1 MNKMENLNKKLKSNK
16 GSIMSFTLI
25 SMMFFLVVVIAIY
38 ASVNTKVQKQ
48 QKELN
53 TIQKSYEQ
61 QEQINDIY
69 EKKYND
75 YINSE
80 TSTLQVYADNNLKG
94 EVKGQK
100 KNTIG
105 TVYTNIAQNKIKI
118 FGGANS
124 TYAYSETADGKKQT
138 ITGNEIPIQAT
149 KDGKTI
155 YTWVKGEDGEYTKYY
170 TAVTVKLSTL
180 QDKTIYVAE
189 GKSIDIGEINGEN
202 KGKITYDN
210 IDNNMIKIEN
220 NQITGIKA
228 GNTTFTATESN
239 GGAQATITVKITKL
253 TLEIQKGIT
262 ILGTN
267 KIIEVSGTNYGALTV
282 KSNDETIAKA
292 TVNGTQ
298 VTIIPQKVGNIKITI
313 TEQNAGASIDY
324 EIQIA
329 NVILAPNGGK
339 YTMPTT
345 GKATLKTQV
354 KVENANKIE
363 VAWTSSNLEWK
374 TIENNSEITK
384 KDCDKGTYYLYVK
397 IDNEA
402 LYQSKAFIVG
412 EEKIAINI
420 KTSTTEW
427 TNKDIIATIEY
438 PDVTVNNTRKAGYGT
453 TLNDAQTA
461 AKSATAPTTSV
472 TVTANGYVFATATD
486 AAGNVVTASQQITN
500 IDKEA
505 PTITSVKTGEYTTYS
520 DTATITANDTS
531 KIVSYGIS
539 KNENTQPTDWIST
552 NKIDLTNVPVKV
564 ENGATWARVFYHN
577 CVNGSELFTSEAE
590 ALSTNSRYK
599 FSVLSSL
606 ENYRNSNGDF
616 EFLLQY
622 PNDTNKYN
630 RWIQTDNPTEV
641 TLPYVSGN
649 TTVKGYQAIHID
661 WTGYYWGGLYKS
673 ENTKV
678 SLINGSAGHGEWFY
692 AIGAYSKYS
701 LGIPSY
707 DSTATVTELW
717 TRIDNLEAEGKKN
730 LNATIGNIT
739 ENGTYYAWVK
749 DIAGNISSKEFTVN
763 KVDKTAPEITSFETN
778 NTEWTNQDVT
788 LTVNANDNESGL
800 YTSSPYG
807 WNSASVWSWYNNN
820 QKSVSENG
828 KYTVYVRNAVGNVS
842 SKSITVNNIDK
853 TAPTMP
859 VITAKIGS
867 DTGSAYT
874 SGTWTNQPVVIT
886 ATSTDEQ
893 SQINRIEYSYDNAT
907 WKTDWGTNLVTRGNQ
922 KSIKGTWNSKYNT
935 TIYVRAI
942 DNVGNASDSSSI
954 VLRQEKIA
962 PTVTLSPNGGSYAI
976 PTSGKATIKTTLT
989 AEDTGDSGLKTL
1001 QYAWSTSNTTEPTNW
1016 TTFKSGDTV
1025 SKTDCTE
1032 GTYYL
1037 WTNVY
1042 DNAGNKATTVKVS
1055 GGFIV
1060 GTKTITITPSTTTLT
1075 NQNITATITYPDET
1089 TAITRKA
1096 GYGIT
1101 LNNAQTA
1108 AKSATAPTTSVTVT
1122 ANGYVFATATDAAG
1136 NEVTASRQITNID
1149 KETPTISKTE
1159 VKNVTTTGYD
1169 VYVYGVQ
1176 DSGSGVNRVQFPTW
1190 TTANGQDD
1198 IQSNW
1203 TTNITAKGTKQS
1215 DGTTWIYHVNVTDH
1229 NNEAGEYNT
1238 HVYVYDNLGNS
1249 KSISTHLIT
1258 VPAVE
1263 ITYDNNYL
1271 NKNLWN
1277 DTQDLSRYYSA
1288 TTAPSSKINVDNE
1301 SALFGKTIEFTMNA
1315 GNGGGP
1321 YYANNTALTVGK
1333 TYTWSVYVKTNT
1345 NRTMR
1350 IGQEQGGYVDLKV
1363 TTEWQKFTYTFTA
1376 VSRNVKAFVFY
1387 TVGQNWSAGDKLYI
1401 HSLEI
1406 EEGDGSSN
1414 KTKEN
1419 KGYNSK
1425 LGTLDIPT
1433 RTGYTF
1439 DGWYTD
1445 PTGGTKITSETTT
1458 PASNTTYY
1466 AHWTINEYT
1475 IDLNFDVDS
1484 TTYWSGYNSRIYVG
1498 FKIGG
1503 VDKGYIQDYRE
1514 KSPYGTKWEIYGA
1527 RLDGINVAYTDSG
1540 ILGAGSLDLRAK
1552 FYTLTLAVNNTDYG
1566 SITPT
1571 NLIVPRNNTTYSVN
1585 GTKLT
1590 LSDGRTAN
1598 ASVTD
1603 ATGYITTLT
1612 GWSPTS
1618 GTISQATTVTANI
1631 TRTPNQYTLTINPNG
1646 GKYNNTTANS
1656 TFVQSYDTV
1665 KNIGTASPPS
1675 SCTITYNGNG
1685 GTASKSADTSNKA
1698 FSGWKK
1704 SGTGEYISTTA
1715 PSTTSGFVRTAKYDT
1730 SNGNY
1735 DNFKY
1740 SLSSA
1745 PTANTWY
1752 LIRYPVYTYT
1762 SGHTYEIRYKL
1773 RINSVV
1779 ASGLYFRHAAVFN
1792 DYGTAGSVTHTY
1804 TTATNGWVDVVQ
1816 TRTISGATIEL
1827 GSNKLNVTPMFEIYT
1842 TNLKNTMAS
1851 ADFDVKDLM
1860 IIDKTSDKLLQ
1871 GNANLFWYKNGN
1883 GTLTANYT
1891 AFAKI
1896 KLATATK
1903 KGYTFSGWY
1912 DAVTG
1917 GNKIGDTNADY
1928 TPTESKTLYA
1938 HYNANTY
1945 TINYNGNGATSGST
1959 AYSTHTY
1966 DVAKNLTTNGF
1977 SKSGYTFLGWSTNA
1991 SATSATYTNSQSVKN
2006 LTETA
2011 NGSITLYAIWKDA
2024 TAPTMLTP
2032 TIIPTSWT
2040 NGNVTIASGARD
2052 SGSLIRAYQWSTSP
2066 NITATSSGWI
2076 NLNTMSEAITQ
2087 SYTAKENGTYYFYA
2101 KDGSGN
2107 VGVTS
2112 IKISTID
2119 RTAPSANISLNSTTA
2134 TTDGSVTAT
2143 VTHSDTG
2150 GSGVKISGAKWVLNT
2165 TSGNIGTNASSYT
2178 GGTFSSNPQ
2187 SITLKATTIG
2197 NYYLHVLTVDNAGN
2211 AKETISDAICISTR
2225 LVDLV
2230 NNGTIKIGD
2239 YIKYTPDPVKTTD
2252 ATYKNLLSNWGE
2264 KYSGTN
2270 QNTSSNIIQDGN
2282 LNWRVL
2288 DVENGKVR
2296 LISDN
2301 STSNKVK
2308 LIGIQGYN
2316 NAVYLLDTTCSTLYN
2331 SKLAN
2336 KVQNLKKEDIL
2347 GKLSV
2352 NINSIEPLYGQTVE
2366 TKQYRYY
2373 PSILTQEKNATIN
2386 GKSGTLGVS
2395 EQNALISQS
2404 GMTLANSLKLVHTAI
2419 GTRTMNVDYF
2429 KSEIYYKLLMES
2441 SDNSFW
2447 LSSRAVIPYDTY
2459 SYFRIEDITAKN
2471 EHMIGTAAMCDTQNS
2486 GRYIDENPNSLRPV
2500 ITLDEDVILDPSDNK
2515 NGSSADSAY
2524 KIKLGMSTLAKK
2536 VEIGD
2541 YVAYDATN
2549 NYSYTSPKGTGMS
2562 HGNGDSDQKF
2572 TSSSNIK
2579 WKVLSKNE
2587 TSGEVVLVS
2596 EKSIDT
2602 NGLKINGAIGYLY
2615 AEEEL
2620 NKACSIYGHG
2630 VGADTSKTFSY
2641 ITGNS
2646 SDENITGKLTGS
2658 GARSITLGDINKITG
2673 YETSGA
2679 NTGIEKRYYP
2689 TTKTNTGYSTTAE
2702 DKLFKYECDPYN
2714 VNEYLN
2720 DKESNIYKLL
2730 FSEGYTYWCASRI
2743 VNEYETTLY
2752 FQVGFIDSS
2761 DVLGADVGAGDYNNF
2776 DNFYYD
2782 WYGIRPIVYLKTNLK
2797 TNGKDSNGA
2806 WTIIE

>member
-1 MNKMENLNKKLKSNK
+1 MNKMENLNKKLKNNK

-345 GKATLKTQV
+345 GKAILKTQV

-402 LYQSKAFIVG
+402 LYQSQAFIVG

-500 IDKEA
+500 IDKE
-505 PTITSVKTGEYTTYS
+505 
-520 DTATITANDTS
+520 D
-531 KIVSYGIS
+531 
-539 KNENTQPTDWIST
+539 
-552 NKIDLTNVPVKV
+552 
-564 ENGATWARVFYHN
+564 
-577 CVNGSELFTSEAE
+577 
-590 ALSTNSRYK
+590 
-599 FSVLSSL
+599 
-606 ENYRNSNGDF
+606 
-616 EFLLQY
+616 
-622 PNDTNKYN
+622 
-630 RWIQTDNPTEV
+630 
-641 TLPYVSGN
+641 
-649 TTVKGYQAIHID
+649 
-661 WTGYYWGGLYKS
+661 
-673 ENTKV
+673 
-678 SLINGSAGHGEWFY
+678 
-692 AIGAYSKYS
+692 
-701 LGIPSY
+701 
-707 DSTATVTELW
+707 
-717 TRIDNLEAEGKKN
+717 
-730 LNATIGNIT
+730 
-739 ENGTYYAWVK
+739 
-749 DIAGNISSKEFTVN
+749 
-763 KVDKTAPEITSFETN
+763 
-778 NTEWTNQDVT
+778 
-788 LTVNANDNESGL
+788 
-800 YTSSPYG
+800 
-807 WNSASVWSWYNNN
+807 
-820 QKSVSENG
+820 
-828 KYTVYVRNAVGNVS
+828 
-842 SKSITVNNIDK
+842 
-853 TAPTMP
+853 
-859 VITAKIGS
+859 
-867 DTGSAYT
+867 
-874 SGTWTNQPVVIT
+874 
-886 ATSTDEQ
+886 
-893 SQINRIEYSYDNAT
+893 
-907 WKTDWGTNLVTRGNQ
+907 
-922 KSIKGTWNSKYNT
+922 
-935 TIYVRAI
+935 
-942 DNVGNASDSSSI
+942 
-954 VLRQEKIA
+954 
-962 PTVTLSPNGGSYAI
+962 
-976 PTSGKATIKTTLT
+976 
-989 AEDTGDSGLKTL
+989 
-1001 QYAWSTSNTTEPTNW
+1001 
-1016 TTFKSGDTV
+1016 
-1025 SKTDCTE
+1025 
-1032 GTYYL
+1032 
-1037 WTNVY
+1037 
-1042 DNAGNKATTVKVS
+1042 
-1055 GGFIV
+1055 
-1060 GTKTITITPSTTTLT
+1060 
-1075 NQNITATITYPDET
+1075 
-1089 TAITRKA
+1089 
-1096 GYGIT
+1096 
-1101 LNNAQTA
+1101 
-1108 AKSATAPTTSVTVT
+1108 
-1122 ANGYVFATATDAAG
+1122 
-1136 NEVTASRQITNID
+1136 
-1149 KETPTISKTE
+1149 PTISKTE

-1387 TVGQNWSAGDKLYI
+1387 AVGQNWSAGDKLYI

-1475 IDLNFDVDS
+1475 IDLNLDVDS

-1603 ATGYITTLT
+1603 ATGYTTTLT

-1698 FSGWKK
+1698 FSGWTK

-1792 DYGTAGSVTHTY
+1792 DYGTAGSVTNTY

-1842 TNLKNTMAS
+1842 TNLKNSMAS

-1912 DAVTG
+1912 DAATG
-1917 GNKIGDTNADY
+1917 GNKIGDANADY

-1959 AYSTHTY
+1959 VSSTHTY

-2040 NGNVTIASGARD
+2040 NGNVTISSGARD
-2052 SGSLIRAYQWSTSP
+2052 SGSLIRAYQWSTSQ

-2134 TTDGSVTAT
+2134 TTDGSVIAT

-2165 TSGNIGTNASSYT
+2165 TSGNIGTNASSYN

-2252 ATYKNLLSNWGE
+2252 ATYKNLLSSWGE

-2301 STSNKVK
+2301 STSNKFK

-2471 EHMIGTAAMCDTQNS
+2471 EHMIGTVAMCDTQNS

-2702 DKLFKYECDPYN
+2702 DKLFEYECDPYN

-2730 FSEGYTYWCASRI
+2730 FSEGYTYWCASRM

-2776 DNFYYD
+2776 DNSYSD

-2797 TNGKDSNGA
+2797 TNGKDSKGA

>member
-1 MNKMENLNKKLKSNK
+1 MNKMENLNKKLKNNK

-100 KNTIG
+100 KNTLG

-124 TYAYSETADGKKQT
+124 TYAYSETADGKRQI

-298 VTIIPQKVGNIKITI
+298 VTIIPQKVGTIKITI

-397 IDNEA
+397 IDNEV

-531 KIVSYGIS
+531 KIVAYGIS

-606 ENYRNSNGDF
+606 KNYRNSNGDF

-717 TRIDNLEAEGKKN
+717 TRIDNLEAEGKKD

-1089 TAITRKA
+1089 TASTRKA

-1149 KETPTISKTE
+1149 KEAPTISKTE

-1350 IGQEQGGYVDLKV
+1350 IGQEQGGRVDLKV

-1376 VSRNVKAFVFY
+1376 VSRNVKAFIFY
-1387 TVGQNWSAGDKLYI
+1387 SVGQNWSAGDKLYI

-1540 ILGAGSLDLRAK
+1540 TLGAESLDLRAK
-1552 FYTLTLAVNNTDYG
+1552 FYTLTLAVNNTEYG

-1603 ATGYITTLT
+1603 ATGYTTTLT
-1612 GWSPTS
+1612 GWSPTR

-1698 FSGWKK
+1698 FSGWTK

-1792 DYGTAGSVTHTY
+1792 DYGTAGSVTNTY

-1842 TNLKNTMAS
+1842 TNLKNSMAS

-1912 DAVTG
+1912 DATTG
-1917 GNKIGDTNADY
+1917 GNKIGDANADY

-1959 AYSTHTY
+1959 ASSTHTY
-1966 DVAKNLTTNGF
+1966 DVAKKLTANGF

-2040 NGNVTIASGARD
+2040 NGNVTISSGARD

-2150 GSGVKISGAKWVLNT
+2150 GSGVKISGSKWVLNT

-2211 AKETISDAICISTR
+2211 AKETISD
-2225 LVDLV
+2225 
-2230 NNGTIKIGD
+2230 
-2239 YIKYTPDPVKTTD
+2239 
-2252 ATYKNLLSNWGE
+2252 
-2264 KYSGTN
+2264 
-2270 QNTSSNIIQDGN
+2270 
-2282 LNWRVL
+2282 
-2288 DVENGKVR
+2288 
-2296 LISDN
+2296 
-2301 STSNKVK
+2301 
-2308 LIGIQGYN
+2308 
-2316 NAVYLLDTTCSTLYN
+2316 
-2331 SKLAN
+2331 
-2336 KVQNLKKEDIL
+2336 
-2347 GKLSV
+2347 
-2352 NINSIEPLYGQTVE
+2352 
-2366 TKQYRYY
+2366 
-2373 PSILTQEKNATIN
+2373 
-2386 GKSGTLGVS
+2386 
-2395 EQNALISQS
+2395 
-2404 GMTLANSLKLVHTAI
+2404 
-2419 GTRTMNVDYF
+2419 
-2429 KSEIYYKLLMES
+2429 
-2441 SDNSFW
+2441 
-2447 LSSRAVIPYDTY
+2447 
-2459 SYFRIEDITAKN
+2459 RIEI
-2471 EHMIGTAAMCDTQNS
+2471 IGKMS
-2486 GRYIDENPNSLRPV
+2486 ENV
-2500 ITLDEDVILDPSDNK
+2500 Q
-2515 NGSSADSAY
+2515 
-2524 KIKLGMSTLAKK
+2524 
-2536 VEIGD
+2536 IGD
-2541 YVAYDATN
+2541 YVEYNATN
-2549 NYSYTSPKGTGMS
+2549 NYSYTSSKGSGSS
-2562 HGNGDSDQKF
+2562 HGNGYGSQKF
-2572 TSSSNIK
+2572 TSSSEVK
-2579 WKVLSKNE
+2579 WRVLSKNSS
-2587 TSGEVVLVS
+2587 TGEVVLIS
-2596 EKSIDT
+2596 ENPIGNFT
-2602 NGLKINGAIGYLY
+2602 LNGAIGYLY

-2620 NKACSIYGHG
+2620 NRICSIYGYGVGANTKKVINCTTGDIVEGTKSVNLYGSGAKSINANDINEIVGYNPVKGTTYTKSIYYPTRKTSTGVSTLAATRTEQSEYYSYKGSDYLKDTTSSLYKMIFGNSANYWLASRSVTSYPTDTYYDIRRVVYEGISSGLVFYGYSNGHQDSSVTRSIRPIVYLRSDCFTEGKNSDGAWTISNCELLANKVNWGDYVAYDATSKYSNSLQYISPEGNGKEHGNGYSNQKFTAKSNMEWRVLETDSETGDLVLISAEEIQTDNEEDFCLKGATGYLYAEQELNNICSIYGHG
-2630 VGADTSKTFSY
+2630 VGADTNQTFKYTVGDKVDGESYKT
-2641 ITGNS
+2641 I
-2646 SDENITGKLTGS
+2646 TGS
-2658 GARSITLGDINKITG
+2658 GARSITIDDINSFTRFTPEEDANIGEYGENITHTIF
-2673 YETSGA
+2673 YPTINTTSGFSTVA
-2679 NTGIEKRYYP
+2679 KQRTD
-2689 TTKTNTGYSTTAE
+2689 TNTGYYYWLSS
-2702 DKLFKYECDPYN
+2702 FIDPDSDPDMFDMLCGN
-2714 VNEYLN
+2714 
-2720 DKESNIYKLL
+2720 
-2730 FSEGYTYWCASRI
+2730 YWMASRYI
-2743 VNEYETTLY
+2743 RYGNFSIFSISEDEKINENEMILGTGSKTN
-2752 FQVGFIDSS
+2752 FI
-2761 DVLGADVGAGDYNNF
+2761 NKQRK
-2776 DNFYYD
+2776 D
-2782 WYGIRPIVYLKTNLK
+2782 WY
-2797 TNGKDSNGA
+2797 
-2806 WTIIE
+2806 

>member
-1 MNKMENLNKKLKSNK
+1 M
-16 GSIMSFTLI
+16 
-25 SMMFFLVVVIAIY
+25 
-38 ASVNTKVQKQ
+38 
-48 QKELN
+48 
-53 TIQKSYEQ
+53 
-61 QEQINDIY
+61 
-69 EKKYND
+69 
-75 YINSE
+75 
-80 TSTLQVYADNNLKG
+80 
-94 EVKGQK
+94 
-100 KNTIG
+100 
-105 TVYTNIAQNKIKI
+105 
-118 FGGANS
+118 
-124 TYAYSETADGKKQT
+124 
-138 ITGNEIPIQAT
+138 
-149 KDGKTI
+149 
-155 YTWVKGEDGEYTKYY
+155 
-170 TAVTVKLSTL
+170 
-180 QDKTIYVAE
+180 
-189 GKSIDIGEINGEN
+189 
-202 KGKITYDN
+202 
-210 IDNNMIKIEN
+210 
-220 NQITGIKA
+220 
-228 GNTTFTATESN
+228 
-239 GGAQATITVKITKL
+239 
-253 TLEIQKGIT
+253 
-262 ILGTN
+262 
-267 KIIEVSGTNYGALTV
+267 
-282 KSNDETIAKA
+282 
-292 TVNGTQ
+292 
-298 VTIIPQKVGNIKITI
+298 
-313 TEQNAGASIDY
+313 
-324 EIQIA
+324 
-329 NVILAPNGGK
+329 
-339 YTMPTT
+339 
-345 GKATLKTQV
+345 
-354 KVENANKIE
+354 
-363 VAWTSSNLEWK
+363 
-374 TIENNSEITK
+374 
-384 KDCDKGTYYLYVK
+384 
-397 IDNEA
+397 
-402 LYQSKAFIVG
+402 
-412 EEKIAINI
+412 
-420 KTSTTEW
+420 
-427 TNKDIIATIEY
+427 
-438 PDVTVNNTRKAGYGT
+438 
-453 TLNDAQTA
+453 
-461 AKSATAPTTSV
+461 
-472 TVTANGYVFATATD
+472 
-486 AAGNVVTASQQITN
+486 
-500 IDKEA
+500 
-505 PTITSVKTGEYTTYS
+505 
-520 DTATITANDTS
+520 
-531 KIVSYGIS
+531 
-539 KNENTQPTDWIST
+539 
-552 NKIDLTNVPVKV
+552 
-564 ENGATWARVFYHN
+564 
-577 CVNGSELFTSEAE
+577 
-590 ALSTNSRYK
+590 
-599 FSVLSSL
+599 
-606 ENYRNSNGDF
+606 
-616 EFLLQY
+616 
-622 PNDTNKYN
+622 
-630 RWIQTDNPTEV
+630 
-641 TLPYVSGN
+641 
-649 TTVKGYQAIHID
+649 
-661 WTGYYWGGLYKS
+661 
-673 ENTKV
+673 
-678 SLINGSAGHGEWFY
+678 
-692 AIGAYSKYS
+692 
-701 LGIPSY
+701 
-707 DSTATVTELW
+707 
-717 TRIDNLEAEGKKN
+717 
-730 LNATIGNIT
+730 
-739 ENGTYYAWVK
+739 
-749 DIAGNISSKEFTVN
+749 
-763 KVDKTAPEITSFETN
+763 
-778 NTEWTNQDVT
+778 
-788 LTVNANDNESGL
+788 
-800 YTSSPYG
+800 
-807 WNSASVWSWYNNN
+807 
-820 QKSVSENG
+820 
-828 KYTVYVRNAVGNVS
+828 
-842 SKSITVNNIDK
+842 
-853 TAPTMP
+853 
-859 VITAKIGS
+859 
-867 DTGSAYT
+867 
-874 SGTWTNQPVVIT
+874 
-886 ATSTDEQ
+886 
-893 SQINRIEYSYDNAT
+893 
-907 WKTDWGTNLVTRGNQ
+907 
-922 KSIKGTWNSKYNT
+922 
-935 TIYVRAI
+935 
-942 DNVGNASDSSSI
+942 
-954 VLRQEKIA
+954 
-962 PTVTLSPNGGSYAI
+962 
-976 PTSGKATIKTTLT
+976 
-989 AEDTGDSGLKTL
+989 
-1001 QYAWSTSNTTEPTNW
+1001 
-1016 TTFKSGDTV
+1016 
-1025 SKTDCTE
+1025 
-1032 GTYYL
+1032 
-1037 WTNVY
+1037 
-1042 DNAGNKATTVKVS
+1042 
-1055 GGFIV
+1055 
-1060 GTKTITITPSTTTLT
+1060 
-1075 NQNITATITYPDET
+1075 
-1089 TAITRKA
+1089 
-1096 GYGIT
+1096 
-1101 LNNAQTA
+1101 
-1108 AKSATAPTTSVTVT
+1108 
-1122 ANGYVFATATDAAG
+1122 
-1136 NEVTASRQITNID
+1136 
-1149 KETPTISKTE
+1149 
-1159 VKNVTTTGYD
+1159 
-1169 VYVYGVQ
+1169 
-1176 DSGSGVNRVQFPTW
+1176 
-1190 TTANGQDD
+1190 
-1198 IQSNW
+1198 
-1203 TTNITAKGTKQS
+1203 
-1215 DGTTWIYHVNVTDH
+1215 
-1229 NNEAGEYNT
+1229 
-1238 HVYVYDNLGNS
+1238 YVYDNLGNS

-1271 NKNLWN
+1271 NRNLWN

-1387 TVGQNWSAGDKLYI
+1387 AVGQNWSAGDKLYI

-1475 IDLNFDVDS
+1475 IDLNLDVDS

-1514 KSPYGTKWEIYGA
+1514 KIPYGTKWEIYGA
-1527 RLDGINVAYTDSG
+1527 RIDGINVAYTDSG

-1603 ATGYITTLT
+1603 ATGYTTTLT

-1842 TNLKNTMAS
+1842 TNLKNSMAS

-1912 DAVTG
+1912 DAATG
-1917 GNKIGDTNADY
+1917 GNKIGDANADY

-1959 AYSTHTY
+1959 ASSTHTY

-2040 NGNVTIASGARD
+2040 NGNVTISSGARD

-2134 TTDGSVTAT
+2134 TTDGSVIAT

-2165 TSGNIGTNASSYT
+2165 TSGNIGTNASSYN

-2239 YIKYTPDPVKTTD
+2239 YIKYTPDTVNT
-2252 ATYKNLLSNWGE
+2252 KNIIEELN
-2264 KYSGTN
+2264 KYSGGVNSTIK
-2270 QNTSSNIIQDGN
+2270 QETN

-2288 DVENGKVR
+2288 DVKDGKVR
-2296 LISDN
+2296 LISATPT
-2301 STSNKVK
+2301 TSKVDLDDK
-2308 LIGIQGYN
+2308 NGYN
-2316 NAVYLLDTTCSTLYN
+2316 NAVYLLDHTCETLYN

-2336 KVQNLKKEDIL
+2336 KVQNLKIEDIHEKIKNFNNGYENLLFADSGYYPEMLQYEEKQTIEGKTGSL
-2347 GKLSV
+2347 GLSEQKKL
-2352 NINSIEPLYGQTVE
+2352 INQTETLYGTFELIE
-2366 TKQYRYY
+2366 TDQG
-2373 PSILTQEKNATIN
+2373 PEEMEKMNFIN
-2386 GKSGTLGVS
+2386 DKYFELF
-2395 EQNALISQS
+2395 SQKYT
-2404 GMTLANSLKLVHTAI
+2404 GN
-2419 GTRTMNVDYF
+2419 NY
-2429 KSEIYYKLLMES
+2429 
-2441 SDNSFW
+2441 W
-2447 LSSRAVIPYDTY
+2447 LSSRCVGAKSISGEDDAVNYNVSVVDSANYISSVTMY
-2459 SYFRIEDITAKN
+2459 
-2471 EHMIGTAAMCDTQNS
+2471 NS
-2486 GRYIDENPNSLRPV
+2486 VETSIDRDGNNLLRPV

-2679 NTGIEKRYYP
+2679 STGIEKRYYP

-2730 FSEGYTYWCASRI
+2730 FSEGYTYWCASRM

-2761 DVLGADVGAGDYNNF
+2761 DVLGADVGVGDYNNF
-2776 DNFYYD
+2776 DNSYSD

-2797 TNGKDSNGA
+2797 TNGKIRTELGQ
-2806 WTIIE
+2806 